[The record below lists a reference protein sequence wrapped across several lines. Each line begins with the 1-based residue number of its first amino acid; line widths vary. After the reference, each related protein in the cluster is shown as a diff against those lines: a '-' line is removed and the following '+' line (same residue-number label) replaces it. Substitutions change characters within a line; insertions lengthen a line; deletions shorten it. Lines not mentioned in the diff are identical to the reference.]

1 MIKDEAMLERARLE
15 IKRKAKEEKR
25 AKYVIHRRHLH
36 RETEERQGGQ
46 RRDRERI
53 QREREKGV

>member
-25 AKYVIHRRHLH
+25 AKYVIHRRP
-36 RETEERQGGQ
+36 T
-46 RRDRERI
+46 
-53 QREREKGV
+53 